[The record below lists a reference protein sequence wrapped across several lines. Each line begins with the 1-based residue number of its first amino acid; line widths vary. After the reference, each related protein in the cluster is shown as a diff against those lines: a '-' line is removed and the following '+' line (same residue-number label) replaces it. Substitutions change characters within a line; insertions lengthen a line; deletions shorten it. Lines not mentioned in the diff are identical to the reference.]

1 MENIYYVGDNALL
14 ENNDIKTSTIQE
26 CYQYCQDKKVLSID
40 IETTRKYNKYGDI
53 EGLDPYTSKIVMFQI
68 GDLDR
73 QYVIDHRVV
82 SIKLLLPLLTSN
94 DIVKVGHNIKFE
106 YKHILHNYNIK
117 LVNVYDTQIVE
128 QILHCGLKDIRF
140 SLLELNKRYLN
151 IQVDK
156 STRLEFLTIGS
167 KPFTYRHI
175 KYGAEDIINPL
186 TIKPI
191 QESEVLKKQLQNT
204 VSLEM
209 KFLPVLGDIEYK
221 GMNFNK
227 DKWLKMYAI
236 KKPLLI
242 VAIEKIE
249 NFITKNYAN
258 TKFVSNQLDLFNAD
272 LKCKILWSSPKQV
285 ISFFKHI
292 NGCPQ
297 EVSKQTKKLEYTVN
311 AKLLASSLNGINKSQ
326 PDHIKQFIKDYINY
340 KELEQSCT
348 TFGPDYFKYI
358 NPITNRLH
366 TNFNQILNTGRISS
380 SNPNLQN
387 IPSEDGYRQAFDVN
401 DEHDIVNCDYSGQ
414 ETVVLANVSKE
425 PNIGNL
431 IIQGG
436 DMHCFVTKEIDP
448 NLKGLSDN
456 EIKSKHKDKRQIAKS
471 AGLNK
476 KFIDYLLLSYVFC
489 ILQNDI
495 KNRQYSRF
503 R

>member
-14 ENNDIKTSTIQE
+14 EDNDIKTSTIQK

-204 VSLEM
+204 VNLEM

-297 EVSKQTKKLEYTVN
+297 EISKQTKKLEYTVN
-311 AKLLASSLNGINKSQ
+311 AKLLASSLNGINKAQ

-387 IPSEDGYRQAFDVN
+387 IPSEEGYRKAFDVD
-401 DEHDIVNCDYSGQ
+401 DEHDIVNCDYGGQ

-436 DMHCFVTKEIDP
+436 DMH
-448 NLKGLSDN
+448 
-456 EIKSKHKDKRQIAKS
+456 
-471 AGLNK
+471 
-476 KFIDYLLLSYVFC
+476 
-489 ILQNDI
+489 
-495 KNRQYSRF
+495 
-503 R
+503 